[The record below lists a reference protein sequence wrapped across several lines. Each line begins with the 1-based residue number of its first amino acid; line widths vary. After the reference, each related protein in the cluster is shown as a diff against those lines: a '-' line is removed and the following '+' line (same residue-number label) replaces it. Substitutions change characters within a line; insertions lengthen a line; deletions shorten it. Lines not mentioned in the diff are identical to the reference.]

1 MKNFIKVLAFGLMV
15 AFVFTS
21 CAKQPTQQMDAA
33 KAAIEAV
40 APGQG
45 RRLCRRTSS
54 RSSMT
59 I

>member
-1 MKNFIKVLAFGLMV
+1 MKNFMKVLAFGLMV

-21 CAKQPTQQMDAA
+21 CAKQPTQQMDTA

-40 APGQG
+40 ARP
-45 RRLCRRTSS
+45 RATSMPRTSS